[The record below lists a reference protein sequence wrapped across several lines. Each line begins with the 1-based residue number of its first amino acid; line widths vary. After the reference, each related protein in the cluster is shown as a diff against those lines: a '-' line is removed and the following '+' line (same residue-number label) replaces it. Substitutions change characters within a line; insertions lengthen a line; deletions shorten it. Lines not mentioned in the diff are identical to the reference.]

1 MAKKSRGKSG
11 KQQTLFQAVAAGTSS
26 SRTSPRKPG
35 SSHSKKSTRGN
46 GGGGG
51 ERVWMYAAKEDEL
64 EENQDEYTPYLNQ
77 RVQRSVV
84 RSLPGSY
91 SYFSDGDGGRAAAA
105 ISAGTV
111 VKRNGGSDSFVKV
124 ESMPPDDD
132 AGMDADGKN
141 GAEGV
146 NESAAVLS
154 SGEAATG
161 EEVTASTT
169 TTSGE
174 YPVQEATAEAVK
186 SKEVKTEGP
195 GDAEIKEVDEVS
207 VCEREKELWQ

>member
-1 MAKKSRGKSG
+1 
-11 KQQTLFQAVAAGTSS
+11 
-26 SRTSPRKPG
+26 
-35 SSHSKKSTRGN
+35 
-46 GGGGG
+46 
-51 ERVWMYAAKEDEL
+51 
-64 EENQDEYTPYLNQ
+64 
-77 RVQRSVV
+77 V

-91 SYFSDGDGGRAAAA
+91 SYFNDGGDGGRAAAA

-124 ESMPPDDD
+124 ESMPPAD